1 MSKVKQDFISEI
13 SVKNEKK
20 KKKTLFV
27 IIRCIISFEKQAAEP
42 EHFTLCKY
50 IFSHIYDNL
59 VIIVQNLCLCPHLI
73 CLVVSLLSVMWS

>member
-13 SVKNEKK
+13 SVKNE

-50 IFSHIYDNL
+50 IFSHIYDNF